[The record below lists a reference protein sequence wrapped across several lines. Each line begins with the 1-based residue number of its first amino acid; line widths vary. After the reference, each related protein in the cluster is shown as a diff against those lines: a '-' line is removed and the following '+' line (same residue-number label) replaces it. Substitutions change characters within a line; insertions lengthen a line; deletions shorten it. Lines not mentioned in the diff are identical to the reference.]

1 MGALDRLFRP
11 RAVALIGASRDRY
24 AVGGAIL
31 HNLLR
36 AGFQGAI
43 FPVNPKAE
51 ALHSLKC
58 YPSVEAIPDPVDLAI
73 IAVPR
78 AAVVEALRA
87 CGRKGVGAAVI
98 ITAGYRET
106 GAAGRALEEE
116 LVRVAREGGIRLVG
130 PNCMGIMNMAPD
142 VRLQASFSASLPP
155 SGNVAFASQSGA
167 VGEAM
172 LALLQE
178 RGLGLS
184 MFVSLGNKA
193 DVSSNDLLAEWGDDP
208 STAVI
213 LLYMESFG
221 HPQKFLEVAARVTRH
236 TPIIAVKAGRS
247 AAGAR
252 AAASHTGA
260 LAGSDRAVDA
270 LLAQS
275 GVIRAGTIEE
285 CFVYASALATQPLP
299 AGPRV
304 AIITNAGGPAI
315 LATDT
320 AIASGLQM
328 AALSD
333 ATTAALRAALPP
345 EASVA
350 NPVDMIA
357 SAQAAQYSTVVQA
370 VAADPGVDALIVIFT
385 ALETNQPGPVADAII
400 VATRGLAKPVLVCF
414 MGTITDPS
422 AVTHMREAS
431 LPVYTFGE
439 DAARALAVMV
449 QCQAAR
455 QRPLSA
461 PPPLPVGAW
470 DEVHALCATLQRQQ
484 RRQMT
489 LAEAQRVLQWAGIP
503 VLPWREVASSDDAA
517 AALAGLSLPVVAKV
531 SSSVIVHKSDVSGVR
546 LSLGSAEAVHTAI
559 DELLARARAVD
570 PEATIVL
577 QQQATT
583 GVEVIAGAVRD
594 PRFGPLLMCGLGGVF
609 VEVLQDVSFGVH
621 PLHGTD
627 IQAMLRRLKAFPL
640 LDGARG
646 RPKADL
652 QALEDILRRI
662 EALMVACPAIAELDI
677 NPLFAAPVDG
687 VTAAADARVT
697 LKESD
702 GA

>member
-1 MGALDRLFRP
+1 M
-11 RAVALIGASRDRY
+11 
-24 AVGGAIL
+24 
-31 HNLLR
+31 
-36 AGFQGAI
+36 
-43 FPVNPKAE
+43 
-51 ALHSLKC
+51 
-58 YPSVEAIPDPVDLAI
+58 
-73 IAVPR
+73 
-78 AAVVEALRA
+78 
-87 CGRKGVGAAVI
+87 
-98 ITAGYRET
+98 
-106 GAAGRALEEE
+106 
-116 LVRVAREGGIRLVG
+116 AREGGIRLVG

-155 SGNVAFASQSGA
+155 PGNVAFASQSGA

-193 DVSSNDLLAEWGDDP
+193 DVSSNDLLAAWGDDP

-221 HPQKFLEVAARVTRH
+221 HPQKFLEAAARVTRH

-350 NPVDMIA
+350 NPIDMIA

-370 VAADPGVDALIVIFT
+370 VVADPGVDALIIIFT
-385 ALETNQPGPVADAII
+385 ALETNQPGPVAEAI
-400 VATRGLAKPVLVCF
+400 VAATRGIEKPVLVCF

-455 QRPLSA
+455 QRPLIA
-461 PPPLPVGAW
+461 PPPLPGGAW
-470 DEVHALCATLQRQQ
+470 DEVQALCATLQRQQ

-503 VLPWREVASSDDAA
+503 VLPWREVASSADAA

-531 SSSVIVHKSDVSGVR
+531 SSSVIVHKSDVGGVR
-546 LSLGSAEAVHTAI
+546 LSLDSAEAVRTAI

-577 QQQATT
+577 QQQATA

-609 VEVLQDVSFGVH
+609 VEVLKDVSFGVH

-646 RPKADL
+646 QPKANL
-652 QALEDILRRI
+652 QALEDILRRL

-697 LKESD
+697 LKDSD